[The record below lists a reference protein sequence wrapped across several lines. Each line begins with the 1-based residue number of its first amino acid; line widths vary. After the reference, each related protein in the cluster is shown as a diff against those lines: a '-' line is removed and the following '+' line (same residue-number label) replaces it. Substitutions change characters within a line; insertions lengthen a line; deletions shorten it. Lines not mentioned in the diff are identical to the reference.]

1 MRDREEEEEAEGFR
15 EKDGEKGRLMEG
27 RRRRRAR
34 GIKRKGEGRGA
45 RSGR

>member
-15 EKDGEKGRLMEG
+15 ERDGEKGRLMEG
-27 RRRRRAR
+27 RRRRAR